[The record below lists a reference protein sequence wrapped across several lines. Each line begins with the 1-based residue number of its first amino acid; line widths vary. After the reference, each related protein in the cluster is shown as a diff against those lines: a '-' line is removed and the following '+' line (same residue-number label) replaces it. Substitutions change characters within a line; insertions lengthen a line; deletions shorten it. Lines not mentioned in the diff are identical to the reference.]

1 MKNFRGGR
9 LISRWHALLSSLVLL
24 IAVVEFSLVHPYGD
38 LNVTYFDELA
48 DAFLAGQS
56 YLLRSPPPDMMALPD
71 PWDPAANA
79 RFREPAHIP
88 GQRFTGVH
96 DLSLYQGKLYLQW
109 GPVPAIILIPL
120 HWVVGGDLPM
130 GHLVLMVETI
140 AALTYVAAT
149 LKLARLAGLPRSR
162 LMSLVTVVLITLCP
176 VWTFILDRIA
186 VYETGV
192 FFAQLFMALA
202 LLSIVTAFEERLRH
216 GKDAFGLL
224 AIGSLCLG
232 LVVNCRPNLALL
244 GLLVPVVLLIWYRTA
259 PQRVSWRRF
268 VAAAIALGAPA
279 ALLLACL
286 LGYNA
291 WRFGNILETGQD
303 WQLWAG
309 DESVT
314 LHKFSYLSFGRI
326 APNFWYY
333 FLSPPSFAPDLP
345 IFVRPKLVEPG
356 SWMGSEMLA
365 AYGHYVNRTSG
376 LFVVEPL
383 AAMALLAPFL
393 LRAAPVR
400 SGTNMIGWLPLLLLL
415 AGTLA
420 GAALF
425 LAPAAMR
432 YGAEWC
438 MWWIMAGVL
447 VASRIRVDL
456 RARRNRVGAA
466 LFDAALAGATIW
478 SAWVGLCYL
487 PVWIAA

>member
-1 MKNFRGGR
+1 MTSFRSGR
-9 LISRWHALLSSLVLL
+9 LLSLWSALLAALVLL
-24 IAVVEFSLVHPYGD
+24 VTVVEFSLVHPNGD
-38 LNVTYFDELA
+38 YNVTYFDELA
-48 DAFLAGQS
+48 DAFLAGQT

-79 RFREPAHIP
+79 RFREPPSIP

-96 DLSLYQGKLYLQW
+96 DLSLYQGRLYLQW

-120 HWVVGGDLPM
+120 RWVAGGDLPM
-130 GHLVLMVETI
+130 GRLVLVVETI
-140 AALTYVAAT
+140 AALCYVAAT
-149 LKLARLAGLPRSR
+149 MKLAHLAGLPRSR
-162 LMSLVTVVLITLCP
+162 LTSLVTVVAITFCP
-176 VWTFILDRIA
+176 AWTFILDRIA

-192 FFAQLFMALA
+192 FIAQLFMALA
-202 LLSIVTAFEERLRH
+202 LLSIVAAFEGRLRH
-216 GKDAFGLL
+216 GKGAFGLL

-244 GLLVPVVLLIWYRTA
+244 GLMVPVVLLVWYRTA
-259 PQRVSWRRF
+259 QQRVSWQRC
-268 VAAAIALGAPA
+268 VTAAIALGGPA
-279 ALLLACL
+279 ALLLACV

-291 WRFGNILETGQD
+291 WRFGNILESGQD
-303 WQLWAG
+303 WLLWAG
-309 DESVT
+309 DESIT
-314 LHKFSYLSFGRI
+314 LHKFSYLSFGRVV
-326 APNFWYY
+326 PNIWYY
-333 FLSPPSFAPDLP
+333 FFSPPSFAPDLP

-356 SWMGSEMLA
+356 SWMGSETLA
-365 AYGHYVNRTSG
+365 TYGRYVNRTSG

-383 AAMALLAPFL
+383 AAATLLAPFL
-393 LRAAPVR
+393 LRTAPIHGATKTIR
-400 SGTNMIGWLPLLLLL
+400 WLPLLLLL
-415 AGTLA
+415 AGALA
-420 GAALF
+420 GAVLF

-456 RARRNRVGAA
+456 RARQNRIGAA
-466 LFDAALAGATIW
+466 LFDAALVGATFW